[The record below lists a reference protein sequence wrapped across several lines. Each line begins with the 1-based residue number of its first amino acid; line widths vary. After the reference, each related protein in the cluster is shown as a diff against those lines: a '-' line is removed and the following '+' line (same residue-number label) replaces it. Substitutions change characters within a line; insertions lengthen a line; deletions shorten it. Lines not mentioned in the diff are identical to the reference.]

1 MMDRKSDDPLF
12 SVRINSLIRKT
23 ERYEC
28 GVSRFLT
35 PKEQIIA
42 REIIIKSGTSASAFF
57 YGGYDGSER
66 NRLFVLPMY
75 MALDEYSKKALDEAE
90 IDIVTES
97 VQAVKIM
104 GSGYIKLSHRDY
116 LGSLLGLG
124 IERDVVGD
132 VAVLDGFSA
141 VVFCDGKIA
150 EFILSELKKVGND
163 TVRVSKT
170 EVASDFCYEP
180 QSVTV
185 SDTVASARLDCV
197 VAALSGLAREKA
209 QHVLKSGSV
218 ALDYFTADE
227 CDAPVSEGSV
237 ISIRGVG
244 KFKILSLSDTTKK
257 GRLRLLAKKYI

>member
-1 MMDRKSDDPLF
+1 MMDKRSDDPLF
-12 SVRINSLIRKT
+12 LVKINSLIEKA

-28 GVSRFLT
+28 GVSKFLT
-35 PKEQIIA
+35 PREQIIA
-42 REIIIKSGTSASAFF
+42 REIIIKSGMSASAFF

-66 NRLFVLPMY
+66 NRLFVLPLY
-75 MALDEYSKKALDEAE
+75 MALEEYSKKALDEAGF
-90 IDIVTES
+90 DIVTEG

-104 GSGYIKLSHRDY
+104 GSGYKKLSHRDH

-132 VAVLDGFSA
+132 VAVLDDFSA

-150 EFILSELKKVGND
+150 EFIVSELKKVGND
-163 TVRVSKT
+163 TVRVGKT
-170 EVASDFCYEP
+170 EIAFDFLYEP
-180 QSVTV
+180 RSVTV

-197 VAALSGLAREKA
+197 VASLSGLAREKA
-209 QHVLKSGSV
+209 QYAVKSGSV
-218 ALDYFTADE
+218 TLDHFTADE
-227 CDAPVSEGSV
+227 CDELVREGNV